1 LDELFNLRGKAENS
15 FKIITDK
22 MFTCLD
28 ARLLK
33 LIPFFSIAF
42 LLFTAS
48 CTATRQQQGPRSDK
62 APGFMDQL
70 ALLKGKKVAGTV
82 VYPYGQDAPFKGER
96 IWLEINGKGQKE
108 VRLPIYRDQQ
118 VYRTLI
124 LGQDEQGMFL
134 QHENK
139 KPNGQQAEISMY
151 GGHRT
156 GAPSP
161 YLMVF
166 PADAYSKQLLGSYRE
181 HVWSLAFNNDRTI
194 LSYIT
199 EENGHVTLQIDFDV
213 SAELEKTL
221 PGVES
226 TIDMPKN
233 VLKKQPALALLR
245 QQ

>member
-1 LDELFNLRGKAENS
+1 LDEPLKSRGKAESS
-15 FKIITDK
+15 FKLITNT

-33 LIPFFSIAF
+33 LSPFFSIAF
-42 LLFTAS
+42 LLLFAACS
-48 CTATRQQQGPRSDK
+48 ATRHQQVQRSTQVPD
-62 APGFMDQL
+62 FMEQL
-70 ALLKGKKVAGTV
+70 AVLKGKQVSGTV

-96 IWLEINGKGQKE
+96 IWLEVNSNSRKE
-108 VRLPIYRDQQ
+108 VRLPIYRGRQ

-124 LGQDEQGMFL
+124 LGQDEQGFFL

-151 GGHRT
+151 GGYST

-161 YLMVF
+161 YVVIF
-166 PADAYSKQLLGSYRE
+166 PADAYSKQLLGSYRDN
-181 HVWSLAFNNDRTI
+181 VWSLAFNNDRTI
-194 LSYIT
+194 LSYIA

-213 SAELEKTL
+213 SADLEKGL

-233 VLKKQPALALLR
+233 VLKKHPALALLR
-245 QQ
+245 